1 MLDIFLLIIGA
12 AFLIKGADF
21 FVDGASNI
29 AKLFK
34 IPPLIIGLTVVAFGT
49 SAPEASVSVTASLKG
64 LNDISFGNIIGSN
77 LMNTMVILGVSAVFA
92 PIIVKDQLI
101 KKEIPFNLL
110 ASFLL
115 IVFFFVG
122 YRTIGRIEGAILLS
136 LFILFILF
144 LIKNAKDSNLQEAS
158 LPTLS
163 RNKSILLLVLGMAGI
178 ILGGRLVTDSA
189 SNIAIALGMSEIL
202 VGLTIVALG
211 TSLPEL
217 ITSVVAAIKKEN
229 DIALGNIIGS
239 NIFNILLVLGLS
251 AVISPMHITASSI
264 VDLSILFIIT
274 TITLMFA
281 FTGKK
286 ITRTEGF
293 ILLVLYGGYLAYIIA
308 RN

>member
-1 MLDIFLLIIGA
+1 MLDVFLLIIGA

-163 RNKSILLLVLGMAGI
+163 RNKSILFLVLGMAGI
-178 ILGGRLVTDSA
+178 VLGGRLVTDSA

-274 TITLMFA
+274 SITLMFA